1 MSQRKAW
8 VLLVED
14 DERLAAT
21 VALAFIEHGCRIC
34 GPASTVDE
42 AVRMLEHCDAAAA
55 LIDYRLA
62 DSTSEPLVP
71 LLEERHVPICVVT
84 GTLRNEL
91 PPSLIRHAV
100 LTKPFGAHDLIEQV
114 DRLLAIRQ

>member
-21 VALAFIEHGCRIC
+21 VALALIEHGYRIC

-42 AVRMLEHCDAAAA
+42 AVRVLEHCDAAAA
-55 LIDYRLA
+55 LIDYKLA

-71 LLEERHVPICVVT
+71 LLEKRQVPICVVT
-84 GTLRNEL
+84 GTLQHEL
-91 PPSLIRHAV
+91 PPALLRHA
-100 LTKPFGAHDLIEQV
+100 LLEKPFGAQDLVEQV
-114 DRLLAIRQ
+114 DKLLA